1 MHLSPSYIWQ
11 QQDWPNF
18 TYDTAIVMPKL
29 ESCIQAVSPLKQLAE
44 VLTHEQRL
52 DWEAAILLDETL
64 ASAKIEGELYDRDS
78 VRSSIVNKLGIGT
91 GSTSLATRV
100 HKQSDAMVE
109 LLLAAIRS
117 TDQKITHNVI
127 KQWHQILF
135 PVAPIITPMIIGDYR
150 DDTMQI
156 ISGRY
161 GKQQIHFEA
170 PGSARNE
177 VVQEMDAFLNWLNTP
192 SDEST
197 FIRAAIAK
205 FWFVT
210 IHPFDDGNG
219 RLSRIIA
226 ERCLAEAE
234 HTNLR
239 LFSLSSA
246 FESHRNEYYQQ
257 LESHQRCEVK
267 SHQRCEVKSHQRCI
281 NEGNNLDLTAW
292 IVWFL
297 SMVEIAAIDA
307 KKEFERVMQSTH
319 FWQRHRQT
327 LINVRQQ
334 KLIVRLL
341 ETTDFSEGISRKKY
355 KALTKTTDAT
365 AARDISDLVDKEI
378 LMPIGEGRGRR
389 YLIKMN

>member
-1 MHLSPSYIWQ
+1 MWIWQ
-11 QQDWPNF
+11 LKDWPNF
-18 TYDTAIVMPKL
+18 TYDKATVIPKL
-29 ESCIQAVSPLKQLAE
+29 ESCIQAVSPLKQLSQ
-44 VLTHEQRL
+44 LLSLEQRL

-78 VRSSIVNKLGIGT
+78 VRSSIVNKLGIGK
-91 GSTSLATRV
+91 GN
-100 HKQSDAMVE
+100 KFNQQSDAMVE
-109 LLLAAIRS
+109 LLLSAIR
-117 TDQKITHNVI
+117 TTEQQVNHGII
-127 KQWHQILF
+127 KHWHQMLF
-135 PVAPIITPMIIGDYR
+135 PVAPIITPMTIGDYR

-161 GKQQIHFEA
+161 GKQQVHFEA
-170 PGSARNE
+170 PGAANSE
-177 VVQEMDAFLNWLNTP
+177 VEQEMDLFFNWLNT
-192 SDEST
+192 SSNEST

-246 FESHRNEYYQQ
+246 FENHRNEYYQL
-257 LESHQRCEVK
+257 LESHQHIA
-267 SHQRCEVKSHQRCI
+267 STT
-281 NEGNNLDLTAW
+281 NNLDLTAW

-307 KKEFERVMQSTH
+307 KKEFERVMQTTR
-319 FWQRHRQT
+319 FWQKNQLTVFNTRQRKVVT
-327 LINVRQQ
+327 
-334 KLIVRLL
+334 KLL
-341 ETTDFSEGISRKKY
+341 ETIDFSDGISRKKY
-355 KALTKTTDAT
+355 KAITKTTDAT
-365 AARDISDLVDKEI
+365 AARDIGDLVEKGI
-378 LMPIGEGRGRR
+378 LIPIGEGRSRR
-389 YLIKMN
+389 YLIQKH

>member
-1 MHLSPSYIWQ
+1 MQPSSLYIWQ
-11 QQDWPNF
+11 QKDWPNF
-18 TYDTAIVMPKL
+18 RYDKALVMPKL
-29 ESCIQAVSPLKQLAE
+29 ESCIQVVSPLKQLAK

-78 VRSSIVNKLGIGT
+78 VRSSIVNKLGISK
-91 GSTSLATRV
+91 GSKFNK
-100 HKQSDAMVE
+100 HSDAMVE
-109 LLLAAIRS
+109 LLLSAIRS
-117 TDQKITHNVI
+117 TDKQITHDVI
-127 KQWHQILF
+127 KHWHQVLF
-135 PVAPIITPMIIGDYR
+135 PVAPIITPISIDDYR
-150 DDTMQI
+150 NDKMQI
-156 ISGRY
+156 VSGRY

-170 PGSARNE
+170 PGAVKSE
-177 VVQEMDAFLNWLNTP
+177 VEQEMDSFFNWLNTS

-210 IHPFDDGNG
+210 VHPFDDGNG

-246 FESHRNEYYQQ
+246 FEKNRTEYYQQ
-257 LESHQRCEVK
+257 LEN
-267 SHQRCEVKSHQRCI
+267 HQRCI
-281 NEGNNLDLTAW
+281 NGEHALDLTNW

-297 SMVEIAAIDA
+297 SMVEIAAINA
-307 KKEFERVMQSTH
+307 KKEFERVMQTTL
-319 FWQRHRQT
+319 FWQNHQDT
-327 LINVRQQ
+327 ILNARQQ
-334 KLIVRLL
+334 KGIIRLL
-341 ETTDFSEGISRKKY
+341 GTTDFSEGISRKKY

-365 AARDISDLVDKEI
+365 AARDIADLVEKEI
-378 LMPIGEGRGRR
+378 LIPVGEGRSRR
-389 YLIKMN
+389 YLVNKK

>member
-1 MHLSPSYIWQ
+1 M
-11 QQDWPNF
+11 
-18 TYDTAIVMPKL
+18 T
-29 ESCIQAVSPLKQLAE
+29 
-44 VLTHEQRL
+44 
-52 DWEAAILLDETL
+52 
-64 ASAKIEGELYDRDS
+64 
-78 VRSSIVNKLGIGT
+78 
-91 GSTSLATRV
+91 
-100 HKQSDAMVE
+100 
-109 LLLAAIRS
+109 
-117 TDQKITHNVI
+117 
-127 KQWHQILF
+127 
-135 PVAPIITPMIIGDYR
+135 IGDYR

-156 ISGRY
+156 VSGQY
-161 GKQQIHFEA
+161 GKQKIHFEA
-170 PGSARNE
+170 PGKVKSE
-177 VVQEMDAFLNWLNTP
+177 VEQEMDRFFHWLNT
-192 SDEST
+192 SADEST

-246 FESHRNEYYQQ
+246 FETHRNEYYQQ
-257 LESHQRCEVK
+257 LENHQRCQIESLK
-267 SHQRCEVKSHQRCI
+267 STTE
-281 NEGNNLDLTAW
+281 NNDGLDLTAW

-307 KKEFERVMQSTH
+307 KKEFERVMQTTH
-319 FWQRHRQT
+319 FWQKNRQT
-327 LINVRQQ
+327 LINIRQQ

-365 AARDISDLVDKEI
+365 AARDIADLVEKKI
-378 LMPIGEGRGRR
+378 LVPVGEGRSRHYFLLVG
-389 YLIKMN
+389 K

>member
-1 MHLSPSYIWQ
+1 MPLSPSYIWQ
-11 QQDWPNF
+11 QKYWPNF
-18 TYDTAIVMPKL
+18 TYDKAIVMPKL

-44 VLTHEQRL
+44 ILTHEQRL

-91 GSTSLATRV
+91 GTKFN
-100 HKQSDAMVE
+100 KQSAAMVE
-109 LLLAAIRS
+109 PLLSAIRS
-117 TDQKITHNVI
+117 TDQQITHDVI
-127 KQWHQILF
+127 KQWHQMLF
-135 PVAPIITPMIIGDYR
+135 PIAPTITPMTIGDYR
-150 DDTMQI
+150 NDKMQI
-156 ISGRY
+156 VSGRY
-161 GKQQIHFEA
+161 GKQQIHFEV
-170 PGSARNE
+170 PGAVKIE
-177 VVQEMDAFLNWLNTP
+177 VEQEMDTFFNWLNT
-192 SDEST
+192 SSNEST

-246 FESHRNEYYQQ
+246 FESHCDEYYQQ
-257 LESHQRCEVK
+257 LE

-292 IVWFL
+292 IIWFL

-319 FWQRHRQT
+319 FWQRHQKT
-327 LINVRQQ
+327 LINIRQQ

-341 ETTDFSEGISRKKY
+341 ETADFSEGISRKKY

-365 AARDISDLVDKEI
+365 AARDIADLVAKKI
-378 LMPIGEGRGRR
+378 LMPVGEGRSRR
-389 YLIKMN
+389 YLVNKN

>member
-1 MHLSPSYIWQ
+1 MQLSPSYIWQ
-11 QQDWPNF
+11 QKNWPNF
-18 TYDTAIVMPKL
+18 TYDKATVMAKL
-29 ESCIQAVSPLKQLAE
+29 ESCIQAVSPLKQLAKII
-44 VLTHEQRL
+44 THEQRL

-78 VRSSIVNKLGIGT
+78 VRSSIVNKLGIGK
-91 GSTSLATRV
+91 GV
-100 HKQSDAMVE
+100 KFNKQSDAMVE
-109 LLLAAIRS
+109 LLLSAIRN
-117 TDQKITHNVI
+117 TEQQVNHVVI
-127 KQWHQILF
+127 KQWHQMLF
-135 PVAPIITPMIIGDYR
+135 PVAPIITPMVIGDYR

-156 ISGRY
+156 VSGRY

-170 PGSARNE
+170 PGAGKVE
-177 VVQEMDAFLNWLNTP
+177 VEQEMDAFFNWLNTP

-246 FESHRNEYYQQ
+246 FEAHRVEYYQQ
-257 LESHQRCEVK
+257 LENHQCCFNKGQE
-267 SHQRCEVKSHQRCI
+267 
-281 NEGNNLDLTAW
+281 LDLTYW

-307 KKEFERVMQSTH
+307 KKEFERVMQTTH
-319 FWQRHRQT
+319 FWKKHQHSIVNTRQ
-327 LINVRQQ
+327 L
-334 KLIVRLL
+334 KLMTRLL
-341 ETTDFSEGISRKKY
+341 ETTDFSEGVSRKKY
-355 KALTKTTDAT
+355 KALAKTTDAT
-365 AARDISDLVDKEI
+365 AARDIADLVKKEI
-378 LMPIGEGRGRR
+378 LIPVGEGRSRR
-389 YLIKMN
+389 YLINKS

>member
-1 MHLSPSYIWQ
+1 MPHSPSYIWQ
-11 QQDWPNF
+11 HKDWPNF
-18 TYDTAIVMPKL
+18 TYDKAIVMQKL
-29 ESCIQAVSPLKQLAE
+29 ESCIQAVSPLKQLSA

-91 GSTSLATRV
+91 GSTSLATRA

-109 LLLAAIRS
+109 LLLSAIRS
-117 TDQKITHNVI
+117 TDQQITHDVI
-127 KQWHQILF
+127 KQWHHMLF
-135 PVAPIITPMIIGDYR
+135 PVAPIITPMTIGDYR

-170 PGSARNE
+170 PCAEKNE
-177 VVQEMDAFLNWLNTP
+177 VEQEMDTFFNWLNTS

-210 IHPFDDGNG
+210 VHPFDDGNG

-239 LFSLSSA
+239 LYSLSSA
-246 FESHRNEYYQQ
+246 LENHRTEYYQQ
-257 LESHQRCEVK
+257 LESHQRCEMK
-267 SHQRCEVKSHQRCI
+267 SHQRCGVKSHQRCI

-297 SMVEIAAIDA
+297 SMVEIAATDA

-319 FWQRHRQT
+319 FWQRHQKT

-341 ETTDFSEGISRKKY
+341 ETADFSEGISRKKY
-355 KALTKTTDAT
+355 KALAKTTDAT
-365 AARDISDLVDKEI
+365 AARDIVDLVEKEI
-378 LMPIGEGRGRR
+378 LMPVGEGRSRR
-389 YLIKMN
+389 YLINKN

>member
-1 MHLSPSYIWQ
+1 MHSSPLYIWQ
-11 QQDWPNF
+11 NKNWPNF
-18 TYDTAIVMPKL
+18 TYDQATVMTRL
-29 ESCIQAVSPLKQLAE
+29 ESCIQAVSPLKQLSA
-44 VLTHEQRL
+44 VLSDEQRL

-78 VRSSIVNKLGIGT
+78 VRSSIVNKLGIGK
-91 GSTSLATRV
+91 GGKFN
-100 HKQSDAMVE
+100 KQSDAMVE
-109 LLLAAIRS
+109 LLLSAIRS
-117 TDQKITHNVI
+117 TEQPITHQVV

-135 PVAPIITPMIIGDYR
+135 PVAPIITPMTIGDYR

-156 ISGRY
+156 VSGQY
-161 GKQQIHFEA
+161 GKQKIHFEA
-170 PGSARNE
+170 PGKVKSE
-177 VVQEMDAFLNWLNTP
+177 VEQEMDRFFHWLNT
-192 SDEST
+192 SADEST

-219 RLSRIIA
+219 RLSRLIA

-246 FESHRNEYYQQ
+246 FETHRNEYYQQ
-257 LESHQRCEVK
+257 LEYHQRCQIESLK
-267 SHQRCEVKSHQRCI
+267 STTENSD
-281 NEGNNLDLTAW
+281 GLDLTAW

-297 SMVEIAAIDA
+297 SMVEIAALDA
-307 KKEFERVMQSTH
+307 KKEFERVMQTTH
-319 FWQRHRQT
+319 FRQRHQQT
-327 LINVRQQ
+327 LINIRQQ

-365 AARDISDLVDKEI
+365 AARDIADLVEKKI
-378 LMPIGEGRGRR
+378 LVPVGEGRSRHYFLLVG
-389 YLIKMN
+389 K

>member
-1 MHLSPSYIWQ
+1 MRNRLRKIMYSSPLYIWQ
-11 QQDWPNF
+11 NKNWPNF
-18 TYDTAIVMPKL
+18 TYDQAAVMTRL
-29 ESCIQAVSPLKQLAE
+29 ESCIQAVSPLKQLSA
-44 VLTHEQRL
+44 VLSDEQRL

-78 VRSSIVNKLGIGT
+78 VRSSIVNKLGIGK
-91 GSTSLATRV
+91 GSKFN
-100 HKQSDAMVE
+100 KQSDAMVE
-109 LLLAAIRS
+109 LLLSAIRS
-117 TDQKITHNVI
+117 TEQPITHQVV

-135 PVAPIITPMIIGDYR
+135 PVAPIITPMTIGDYR

-156 ISGRY
+156 VSGQY
-161 GKQQIHFEA
+161 GKQKIHFEA
-170 PGSARNE
+170 PGKVKSE
-177 VVQEMDAFLNWLNTP
+177 VEQEMDRFFHWLNT
-192 SDEST
+192 SADEST

-246 FESHRNEYYQQ
+246 FETHRNEYYQQ
-257 LESHQRCEVK
+257 LENHQGCQMK
-267 SHQRCEVKSHQRCI
+267 SLKSTTE
-281 NEGNNLDLTAW
+281 NSDGLDLTAW

-297 SMVEIAAIDA
+297 SMVEIAALDA
-307 KKEFERVMQSTH
+307 KKEFERVMQTTH
-319 FWQRHRQT
+319 FWQRHQQT
-327 LINVRQQ
+327 LINIRQQ

-341 ETTDFSEGISRKKY
+341 ETTDFSDGISRKKY

-365 AARDISDLVDKEI
+365 AARDIADLVEKKI
-378 LMPIGEGRGRR
+378 LVPVGEGRSRH
-389 YLIKMN
+389 YFLLVEK

>member
-1 MHLSPSYIWQ
+1 MHSSPLYIWQ
-11 QQDWPNF
+11 HKNWPHF
-18 TYDTAIVMPKL
+18 TYERATVMTRL
-29 ESCIQAVSPLKQLAE
+29 ESCIQAVSPLKQLSAI
-44 VLTHEQRL
+44 LSDEQRL

-78 VRSSIVNKLGIGT
+78 VRSSIVNKLGIGE
-91 GSTSLATRV
+91 GSKFN
-100 HKQSDAMVE
+100 KQSDAMVE
-109 LLLAAIRS
+109 LLLSAIRS
-117 TDQKITHNVI
+117 TEQPITHQVV

-135 PVAPIITPMIIGDYR
+135 PVVPIITPMTIGDYR

-156 ISGRY
+156 VSGQY
-161 GKQQIHFEA
+161 GKQKIHFEA
-170 PGSARNE
+170 PGKTKSE
-177 VVQEMDAFLNWLNTP
+177 VEQEMDSFFHWLNT
-192 SDEST
+192 SADEST

-246 FESHRNEYYQQ
+246 FETHRNEYYQQ
-257 LESHQRCEVK
+257 LENHQRYQMVSLK
-267 SHQRCEVKSHQRCI
+267 STPENSDA
-281 NEGNNLDLTAW
+281 LDLTAW

-297 SMVEIAAIDA
+297 SMVEIAALEA

-319 FWQRHRQT
+319 FWQRHQQT
-327 LINVRQQ
+327 LINIRQQ
-334 KLIVRLL
+334 KLLVRLL

-365 AARDISDLVDKEI
+365 AARDIADLVEKKMLE
-378 LMPIGEGRGRR
+378 PVGEGRSRH
-389 YLIKMN
+389 YFLLVEK

>member
-1 MHLSPSYIWQ
+1 MPLSSSYIWQ
-11 QQDWPNF
+11 HKDWPKF
-18 TYDTAIVMPKL
+18 TYDKVIIMQKL
-29 ESCIQAVSPLKQLAE
+29 ESCIQAVSPLKQLSA

-91 GSTSLATRV
+91 GSKFN
-100 HKQSDAMVE
+100 KQSDAMVE
-109 LLLAAIRS
+109 LLLSAIRS
-117 TDQKITHNVI
+117 TDQQITHDVI
-127 KQWHQILF
+127 KQWHQMLF
-135 PVAPIITPMIIGDYR
+135 PIAPTITPMTIGDYR
-150 DDTMQI
+150 NDKMQI
-156 ISGRY
+156 VSGRY

-170 PGSARNE
+170 PGAVKIE
-177 VVQEMDAFLNWLNTP
+177 VEQEMDTFFNWLNT
-192 SDEST
+192 SSNEST

-267 SHQRCEVKSHQRCI
+267 SHQRCI
-281 NEGNNLDLTAW
+281 NEGNSLDLTAW
-292 IVWFL
+292 IIWFL

-319 FWQRHRQT
+319 FWQRHQKT

-341 ETTDFSEGISRKKY
+341 ETADFSEGISRKKY
-355 KALTKTTDAT
+355 KALAKTTDAT
-365 AARDISDLVDKEI
+365 AARDIADLVEKEI
-378 LMPIGEGRGRR
+378 LMPVGEGRSRR
-389 YLIKMN
+389 YLIDKK